1 MYSLYTVYKCKSRN
15 SNKRDGHLHFSNDGD
30 KTLCGKTITDMWYI
44 VDNTFTGKATCPICL
59 SRDGLFKSVV

>member
-1 MYSLYTVYKCKSRN
+1 MPSMYTVYKCKSRESDERIGN
-15 SNKRDGHLHFSNDGD
+15 IHYSADGY

-59 SRDGLFKSVV
+59 SYDDYLKV